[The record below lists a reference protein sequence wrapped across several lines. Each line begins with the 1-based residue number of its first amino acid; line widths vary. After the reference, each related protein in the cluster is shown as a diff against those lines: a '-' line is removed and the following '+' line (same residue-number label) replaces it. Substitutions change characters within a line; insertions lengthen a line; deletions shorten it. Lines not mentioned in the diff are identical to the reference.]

1 MTHEIRLLNSEEE
14 LRAAYPV
21 MVQLRPKYAENAFV
35 EQALRQ
41 FTTGYYLAACLLDG
55 RPVSLAGYRYVENLH
70 AGFNMYVDDLVTD
83 EAIRGSG
90 TAKALF
96 EWLVSE
102 AKKKGCG
109 QLHLDS
115 GVQRH
120 RAHRFYLDRGMI
132 ISSHHFQM
140 LLD

>member
-1 MTHEIRLLNSEEE
+1 MNTEIRLLKTVEE
-14 LRAAYPV
+14 LHEAFPV
-21 MVQLRPKYAENAFV
+21 MVQLRPHYDEQQFV
-35 EQALRQ
+35 EQATRQ
-41 FTTGYYLAACLLDG
+41 FTAGYHLAACFLDG
-55 RPVSLAGYRYVENLH
+55 KLSSLAGYRYVENLY
-70 AGFNMYVDDLVTD
+70 AGRNLYVDDLVTD
-83 EAIRGSG
+83 ENRQGAG

-102 AKKKGCG
+102 ARKNGCG

>member
-1 MTHEIRLLNSEEE
+1 MTHDIRLLNSEEE

-21 MVQLRPKYAENAFV
+21 MVQLRPTYSEDAFV
-35 EQALRQ
+35 EQVLRQ
-41 FTTGYYLAACLLDG
+41 FTTGYHLAACLLEG
-55 RPVSLAGYRYVENLH
+55 RPVSLAGYRYVENLY
-70 AGFNMYVDDLVTD
+70 AGFNIYVDDLVTD

>member
-1 MTHEIRLLNSEEE
+1 MNHEIRLLKTETE
-14 LRAAYPV
+14 LRAAFPV
-21 MVQLRPKYAENAFV
+21 MVQLRTQYTEDAFV
-35 EQALRQ
+35 AQAERQ
-41 FTTGYYLAACLLDG
+41 FTTGYHLAACLLANK
-55 RPVSLAGYRYVENLH
+55 PVSLAGYRYVENLH

-83 EAIRGSG
+83 EAVRGSG

-96 EWLVSE
+96 EWLIQQAKE
-102 AKKKGCG
+102 AGCG

>member
-1 MTHEIRLLNSEEE
+1 MHEIRLLKSEQE
-14 LRAAYPV
+14 LRSAWPV
-21 MVQLRPKYAENAFV
+21 MVQLRPQYAEDAFV
-35 EQALRQ
+35 EQAQRQ
-41 FTTGYYLAACLLDG
+41 FTTGYHLAACLLDG
-55 RPVSLAGYRYVENLH
+55 KVVSLAGYRFVENLH

-140 LLD
+140 LLH